1 LTHINPG
8 TEKSAAGTHNRTIIL
23 IISSLSNL
31 ITTFMMSG
39 INVALPAINREF
51 QPDAILL
58 GWVISSFVL
67 TVGVFSVPFGR
78 IADIVGIKKIFIYG
92 LGLFSV
98 MSLITI
104 FSTSIYMLIICRAI
118 QGISSAMIS
127 STSVAMLTAAFPAN
141 ERGRALGISIG
152 SVYAGLSIG
161 PFVGGLLIEHFDWTR
176 IFLVVTPVSFIL
188 LILLWWKVKDEWIT
202 SKGERF
208 DYIGSL
214 IYGISLVAIMY
225 GFTELPDAIGGI
237 ITLAGILGLIG
248 FFRWESRVAS
258 PILIV
263 SLFRNNR
270 PFVFSNLAALFNYS
284 STSAITFFLSLYLQ
298 YLKEFSPQQAG
309 LVLLSQPIIQTIV
322 APYSGRLSDKFAPR
336 IVASI
341 GMGLTCLVLIFF
353 GFLSKDTPVI
363 QIICALAILGA
374 GFGLF
379 ASPNTNAI
387 MSSVAPKY
395 YTTAASV
402 TGTMRTIGQTLSMG
416 IAMII
421 IAVVIGRVGITSAY
435 YPQFLT
441 SAQIAFF
448 IFAVLCFGGIFA
460 SLARGGNKNNSAENS
475 PANH

>member
-1 LTHINPG
+1 V
-8 TEKSAAGTHNRTIIL
+8 
-23 IISSLSNL
+23 
-31 ITTFMMSG
+31 
-39 INVALPAINREF
+39 VA
-51 QPDAILL
+51 
-58 GWVISSFVL
+58 
-67 TVGVFSVPFGR
+67 
-78 IADIVGIKKIFIYG
+78 
-92 LGLFSV
+92 
-98 MSLITI
+98 
-104 FSTSIYMLIICRAI
+104 
-118 QGISSAMIS
+118 
-127 STSVAMLTAAFPAN
+127 
-141 ERGRALGISIG
+141 
-152 SVYAGLSIG
+152 
-161 PFVGGLLIEHFDWTR
+161 
-176 IFLVVTPVSFIL
+176 PVSFIL
-188 LILLWWKVKDEWIT
+188 LILLWWKVKEEWIT

-208 DYIGSL
+208 DYLGSL

-248 FFRWESRVAS
+248 FFRWESRVTS

-460 SLARGGNKNNSAENS
+460 SLARGGNKTNSAENS

>member
-1 LTHINPG
+1 MSQTNTKLTSGESGVPNK
-8 TEKSAAGTHNRTIIL
+8 TVIL
-23 IISSLSNL
+23 FISSLSNL

-39 INVALPAINREF
+39 INVALPTINNQF
-51 QPDAILL
+51 QPDAVLL

-67 TVGVFSVPFGR
+67 TVAVFSVPFGR
-78 IADIVGIKKIFIYG
+78 IADIIGIKKIFIYG
-92 LGLFSV
+92 LGLFSL
-98 MSLITI
+98 MSVIII
-104 FSTSIYMLIICRAI
+104 FSTSIYMLIFCRAI

-127 STSVAMLTAAFPAN
+127 STSVAMMTAAFPAK

-161 PFVGGLLIEHFDWTR
+161 PFIGGLLIEHFNWTA
-176 IFLVVTPVSFIL
+176 IFIVVAPVSFFL
-188 LILLWWKVKDEWIT
+188 LFLLWWKVKEEWIT
-202 SKGERF
+202 SKGEPF
-208 DYIGSL
+208 DYLGSL
-214 IYGISLVAIMY
+214 IYGLSLVAVMY
-225 GFTELPDAIGGI
+225 GFTELPDVTGGL

-248 FFRWESRVAS
+248 FFFWESRAVA
-258 PILIV
+258 PILNV
-263 SLFRNNR
+263 NLFRNNR

-309 LVLLSQPIIQTIV
+309 LVLLAQPVMQTIV
-322 APYSGRLSDKFAPR
+322 APYSGRLSDKFEPR

-341 GMGLTCLVLIFF
+341 GMAITCAVLIFF
-353 GFLSKDTPVI
+353 GFLNSDTSLM
-363 QIICALAILGA
+363 QIIIALLVLGA

-387 MSSVAPKY
+387 MSSVNQRY

-421 IAVVIGRVGITSAY
+421 IAIVIGRVSITPAY
-435 YPQFLT
+435 YSQFMS
-441 SAQIAFF
+441 SAQIAFL
-448 IFAVLCFGGIFA
+448 IFAALCFSGIFA
-460 SLARGGNKNNSAENS
+460 SLARGNKQNNGGSN
-475 PANH
+475 P